1 MLDRQRMALNHGA
14 LETNRAGRISGGQR
28 FQLSARA
35 TGAVLGWLSMTVLAA
50 VAWWFVL
57 VAETRWMAVP
67 GLLATLA
74 APAALWALYLIVA
87 DLRTGAVVSETGQ
100 AVILREG
107 DSESKFLVRVAGRQ
121 VRLPPALA
129 DLLHRSGS
137 LTAYYTR
144 WSHMLVNLTA
154 ADDER

>member
-1 MLDRQRMALNHGA
+1 MLDRQRMALNPGA

-74 APAALWALYLIVA
+74 APAALWALYLRVA
-87 DLRTGAVVSETGQ
+87 HLRTRAGATVT
-100 AVILREG
+100 
-107 DSESKFLVRVAGRQ
+107 RQ
-121 VRLPPALA
+121 GVTP
-129 DLLHRSGS
+129 
-137 LTAYYTR
+137 
-144 WSHMLVNLTA
+144 
-154 ADDER
+154 